1 MSIDTLFMLLAFFLF
16 WLGVLAMVLLNH
28 REQRAAR
35 ARDIAQHS
43 VTVIV
48 D

>member
-1 MSIDTLFMLLAFFLF
+1 MSIDTLFMLLAFFLV
-16 WLGVLAMVLLNH
+16 WLGILAMVLLNH
-28 REQRAAR
+28 WEERAAH

-43 VTVIV
+43 VTVEV